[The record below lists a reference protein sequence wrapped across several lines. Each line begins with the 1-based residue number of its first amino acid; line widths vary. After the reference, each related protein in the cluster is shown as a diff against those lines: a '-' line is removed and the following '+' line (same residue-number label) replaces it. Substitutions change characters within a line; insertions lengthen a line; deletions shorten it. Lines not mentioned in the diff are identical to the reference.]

1 MEDGLKLL
9 KDYTHQKHTEQLKM
23 NNALGTLLD
32 TTRLG
37 KIYNESWENETWLRR
52 NQVPYES
59 LTYLLDAYSC
69 LPHRPDMGFTF
80 LWMSIN
86 NTYKKVF
93 LKSSVIKNANDDNC
107 IEQTLKELEGRLNHL
122 VEYKGNQYSILKII
136 KMYVEKMPL
145 KIYRF
150 VANYI
155 LRGKTIES
163 AGFPYKYH
171 IRSYGT
177 FKKHFRTLEGKIAN
191 TYFSGF
197 SAICSPKMA
206 SDNSKVE
213 LQIDQNDEMKREK
226 SRTIPNSLAKK
237 LKILLQ
243 TRTVNI
249 YKDIVKEDATTE
261 RVVVETLRIDNDY
274 EFLNFVFRIILYS
287 IRNNSFHGNIA
298 SRLNSKH
305 VVGGSVNSSN
315 YVFLLGHLF
324 LTLFMYCSGE
334 LDIQDLAINL
344 ENLDLLDNPE
354 QKDVPLQV

>member
-1 MEDGLKLL
+1 MENNLILL
-9 KDYTHQKHTEQLKM
+9 KDYTHEKHTEQLKA

-32 TTRLG
+32 TTRLR
-37 KIYNESWENETWLRR
+37 KIYNEAWGNETWLSR
-52 NQVPYES
+52 NQAPYES
-59 LTYLLDAYSC
+59 VTYLLDAYSC

-93 LKSSVIKNANDDNC
+93 LKSSVIAPANDDNC
-107 IEQTLKELEGRLNHL
+107 IKQTIIELESRLNQV
-122 VEYKGNQYSILKII
+122 VEYNGNQYTILKII
-136 KMYVEKMPL
+136 EMYVEKMPP

-171 IRSYGT
+171 FRSYGT
-177 FKKHFRTLEGKIAN
+177 FKNHFRTLESKIVN
-191 TYFSGF
+191 TYFAGF
-197 SAICSPKMA
+197 SAICSPKMS

-213 LQIDQNDEMKREK
+213 LQIDQSDEMKREK

-237 LKILLQ
+237 LEILLQ
-243 TRTVNI
+243 TRSVDI
-249 YKDIVKEDATTE
+249 YKDTEKEDGTKE
-261 RVVVETLRIDNDY
+261 RVVVETLRIDTDY
-274 EFLNFVFRIILYS
+274 EFLNFVFRIILYA

-315 YVFLLGHLF
+315 YIFLLGHLF

-334 LDIQDLAINL
+334 IDIQDLAINL
-344 ENLDLLDNPE
+344 ENFELLDNPN
-354 QKDVPLQV
+354 QMG